1 MPLPHPLRLAYVR
14 LQFAMRRM
22 LGVPLVEKVRYLLAH
37 GRWPRLHAPRRLT
50 EKIFARKLLRGDDP
64 RFPVVADKV
73 ASREWVAQR
82 VGEQY
87 LVPLAG
93 IYGYHEL
100 ELLEIQP
107 GHVVKCANRSG
118 GVYFTSD
125 IDPDDRESFIARL
138 RRDLDFDF
146 ASWTGEPWYA
156 RIPKRVIVEKSLVD
170 EQGNV
175 PADYKFFV
183 YDGRVRSIQ
192 MHIDRFGDHKRAMFD
207 RHWELIP
214 LGDAIPDCMPPRPGQ
229 LEKMVEIAET
239 LGREFDFIRVDL
251 FEIGGERIYFGELT
265 VAPGSGLTRFQPVD
279 YDEIFGRYWDL
290 EPDAPSPGALLNE
303 KRRLQVET

>member
-1 MPLPHPLRLAYVR
+1 MPLPRPIRLVYVHV
-14 LQFAMRRM
+14 QFALRRT
-22 LGVPLVEKVRYLLAH
+22 LGVPLVEKLRYLLAH
-37 GRWPRLHAPRRLT
+37 GRWPRIHAPRRLT
-50 EKIFARKLLRGDDP
+50 EKIFARKLLHGDDP
-64 RFPVVADKV
+64 RFPVIADKV

-82 VGEQY
+82 IGEQY
-87 LVPLAG
+87 LVPLVG
-93 IYGYHEL
+93 VYGYDEL
-100 ELLEIQP
+100 DLLEIRP
-107 GHVVKCANRSG
+107 GYVIKCANRSG

-125 IDPDDRESFIARL
+125 IDPRERDAFIARL
-138 RRDLDFDF
+138 RSDLDFDF

-192 MHIDRFGDHKRAMFD
+192 IHIDRFGNHKRAMFD
-207 RHWELIP
+207 RNWELIP
-214 LGDAIPDCMPPRPGQ
+214 IGNAIPEQMPPPPAQ
-229 LEKMVEIAET
+229 LEKMIEIAET

-251 FEIGGERIYFGELT
+251 FEIGGKRVYFGELT

-279 YDEIFGRYWDL
+279 YDEIFGQYWRTD
-290 EPDAPSPGALLNE
+290 PGAPTAEGLVNE
-303 KRRLQVET
+303 RRRLQVET